1 MAGRKKPDVPEEEGS
16 PAWMNTYGDMVTL
29 LLTFFVLLFSFSTID
44 AQKWEQIVSSLSGTP
59 FVAIPELTTGD
70 VKAETDPI
78 DSTKW
83 DIPRSSETPQPTPS
97 AQKTDA
103 GLADRIRRFEELY
116 EMIQAYIRNNNL
128 ESLLKAEKNFD
139 TILIRM
145 TDSALFNSAKVDILP
160 DAQLLLQEISL
171 IINRYNDLIETIW
184 VEGHTDSVPIS
195 SARYRDNTDLSAMR
209 ATSVRRYMLSIM
221 DIEPSKIVPI
231 GYGEYRPVDTNE
243 TNAGKAN
250 NRRVDFVIQGML
262 EGIDE

>member
-59 FVAIPELTTGD
+59 FVAIQELTTGD

-78 DSTKW
+78 DNTKW
-83 DIPRSSETPQPTPS
+83 DIPRASETPPPTPS
-97 AQKTDA
+97 AQETDA
-103 GLADRIRRFEELY
+103 GLADRMRRFEELY

-145 TDSALFNSAKVDILP
+145 TDSALFASAKVDILP
-160 DAQLLLQEISL
+160 EAQQLLLEISQ